1 MSNKGQP
8 GSAWSPEEVTR
19 TKERIWKILI
29 NPKKFVSKSKRTATV
44 VLTAGKTAM
53 PLTRVGTI
61 RSAPIAMRSSVPP
74 SIPSVSVAEAG
85 Q

>member
-1 MSNKGQP
+1 M
-8 GSAWSPEEVTR
+8 
-19 TKERIWKILI
+19 
-29 NPKKFVSKSKRTATV
+29 TV

-53 PLTRVGTI
+53 PLTRVEII
-61 RSAPIAMRSSVPP
+61 RSASIAMRSSVPP